1 MNRLLSWKHYE
12 EKREVDN
19 LKPKIIQAKG
29 NRLSYYGSGKYK
41 GYNTVFEDD
50 GYAVEYLPRVLV
62 YIFLLNRNQ
71 RKMELPQVHWVFYGC
86 RLALARDITIRQIP
100 SDQEEG
106 AGIRVLIFPPNL
118 PLEETKLN

>member
-1 MNRLLSWKHYE
+1 MAVE
-12 EKREVDN
+12 
-19 LKPKIIQAKG
+19 IQ
-29 NRLSYYGSGKYK
+29 

-50 GYAVEYLPRVLV
+50 GYAVGVPSRVLV

-71 RKMELPQVHWVFYGC
+71 RRDGVTQVHWVFYGC

-106 AGIRVLIFPPNL
+106 AG
-118 PLEETKLN
+118 E